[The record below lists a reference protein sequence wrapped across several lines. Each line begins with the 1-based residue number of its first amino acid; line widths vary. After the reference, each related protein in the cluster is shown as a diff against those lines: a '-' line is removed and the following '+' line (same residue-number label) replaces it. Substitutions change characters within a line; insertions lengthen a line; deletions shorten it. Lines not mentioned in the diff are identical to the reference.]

1 MFSLTWEE
9 FLPVH
14 PVLSGS
20 WSCSTTSPII
30 PCSAFIWCHPFPGI
44 STGALRACDK
54 HAFLEQPSQWKK
66 RIRILKSFTYTYT
79 DGNAHTKTHKYVIHQ
94 KTKKKLIHDRQIPS
108 IIHPNLWL
116 WINQWKFTKCEKH
129 LEYNFANLFTH
140 THIYNKNVPSWS
152 LSVSSWTVSP
162 EARVQWLCVQ
172 NCLDKNNI
180 LSITVFAVVPVDWIF
195 LSVWKF
201 VQGI

>member
-30 PCSAFIWCHPFPGI
+30 PCSASIWCHLFPGI

-94 KTKKKLIHDRQIPS
+94 KTKKKLIHDHQILS

-140 THIYNKNVPSWS
+140 IYIIKMFPAGVYLSAVEQWAPRLECDGCVCRTVWIKTIFCQLQFLQWS
-152 LSVSSWTVSP
+152 L
-162 EARVQWLCVQ
+162 
-172 NCLDKNNI
+172 
-180 LSITVFAVVPVDWIF
+180 
-195 LSVWKF
+195 
-201 VQGI
+201 